1 MTDTK
6 GYEYVL
12 GTGYIIKDVSFNVIT
27 DGRPQKITSNLDL
40 KLDFSLRDNQTVIR
54 RIQEGLDQVTAG
66 QRIWSLKASA
76 DYMLSPKLTARLY
89 YDQTVSKFKT
99 SNAFPTLNTNAGIAF
114 RFNLGK

>member
-6 GYEYVL
+6 GLEVVV
-12 GTGYIIKDVSFNVIT
+12 GTGYIIKDVSFNIVS

-66 QRIWSLKASA
+66 QRIWSIKASA
-76 DYMLSPKLTARLY
+76 DYMLSSKLTARLY
-89 YDQTVSKFKT
+89 YDQTVSSFKT
-99 SNAFPTLNTNAGIAF
+99 SNAFPTLNTNGGIAF
-114 RFNLGK
+114 RFNLAQ

>member
-6 GYEYVL
+6 GYEFVL

-40 KLDFSLRDNQTVIR
+40 KLDFSLRDNATVIR
-54 RIQEGLDQVTAG
+54 RIQEDLDQVISG

-89 YDQTVSKFKT
+89 YDQTVAKFKV

-114 RFNLGK
+114 RFNLGQ